1 MDVLRPYAAAF
12 SARFKTLLQYRAA
25 ALAGFTTQCWW
36 GALKVMIYAA
46 FYRHAT
52 HAQASMTLEQVI
64 TYTWIAQALFALL
77 PWAGDPDV
85 AAAVRTGAVSYD
97 RLRPVDTYTWWY
109 VRAMAWMSARAL
121 PRVVLMFVAAA
132 IALPL
137 AGFGEW
143 AWQPPADAARAVLF
157 IVSVLLMIGL
167 AAAFVMLLNLCIAA
181 TLTDRGINTLAPA
194 FVILFSGNL
203 IPLGLFPDWLQ
214 PLMIAQPFA
223 GMLDI
228 PSRIY
233 VGTLSGDAAWA
244 GLALQAFWIAAFVA
258 LGRIAMGR
266 VMARPHLQ
274 GG

>member
-1 MDVLRPYAAAF
+1 M
-12 SARFKTLLQYRAA
+12 
-25 ALAGFTTQCWW
+25 
-36 GALKVMIYAA
+36 
-46 FYRHAT
+46 
-52 HAQASMTLEQVI
+52 
-64 TYTWIAQALFALL
+64 
-77 PWAGDPDV
+77 
-85 AAAVRTGAVSYD
+85 
-97 RLRPVDTYTWWY
+97 
-109 VRAMAWMSARAL
+109 
-121 PRVVLMFVAAA
+121 
-132 IALPL
+132 
-137 AGFGEW
+137 
-143 AWQPPADAARAVLF
+143 LF

-244 GLALQAFWIAAFVA
+244 GLALQTFWIAAFVA
-258 LGRIAMGR
+258 LGRIAMRR
-266 VMARPHLQ
+266 VMARLHLQ